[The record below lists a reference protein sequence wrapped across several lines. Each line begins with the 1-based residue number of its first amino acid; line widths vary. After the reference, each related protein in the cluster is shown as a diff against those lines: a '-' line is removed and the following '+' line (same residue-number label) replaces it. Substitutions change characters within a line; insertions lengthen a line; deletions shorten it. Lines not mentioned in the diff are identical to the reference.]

1 MTLSQRTLA
10 FILVI
15 TAIEILLLVLGPGYR
30 QSAVFYFSF
39 APLDLTRPYKE
50 VFFFQKYLM
59 FISYGFIHSN
69 VIHLLINVIALFLLG
84 NILRKLGKDNLTF
97 LILFLS
103 ILGGSTFYYFF
114 KSNSPV
120 PLIGANCASFG
131 LLAFVLSEELIK
143 RLRRRRSISQ
153 IIYVLFIF
161 VFAHILYFLRGWG
174 VGGLDLFNFQK
185 IKSFNPGVPGLISSN
200 VINFSLNFI

>member
-1 MTLSQRTLA
+1 MTLSQRTSL

-15 TAIEILLLVLGPGYR
+15 TAIEILLLVLGPSYR

-50 VFFFQKYLM
+50 VFFFQKYFI

-69 VIHLLINVIALFLLG
+69 VIHLLINVTALYLLG
-84 NILRKLGKDNLTF
+84 NILRRLGKDNLTF
-97 LILFLS
+97 FILFFS
-103 ILGGSTFYYFF
+103 ILGGAIFYYFF

-161 VFAHILYFLRGWG
+161 VFAHILYFYALSAIMP
-174 VGGLDLFNFQK
+174 L
-185 IKSFNPGVPGLISSN
+185 S
-200 VINFSLNFI
+200 VIWQGHLGAFFTGAILAYVYRIT

>member
-15 TAIEILLLVLGPGYR
+15 TAIEMLLLVLGPGYR

-39 APLDLTRPYKE
+39 APLDLTRSYKE

-69 VIHLLINVIALFLLG
+69 VMHLLINVIALFLLG
-84 NILRKLGKDNLTF
+84 NILRKLGKDNLAF
-97 LILFLS
+97 LILFFS
-103 ILGGSTFYYFF
+103 ILGGATFYYFF

-131 LLAFVLSEELIK
+131 LLAFVLSEELIR
-143 RLRRRRSISQ
+143 RLRIRRSISQ
-153 IIYVLFIF
+153 ILYALFIF
-161 VFAHILYFLRGWG
+161 VFAHILYFYAFSAILP
-174 VGGLDLFNFQK
+174 V
-185 IKSFNPGVPGLISSN
+185 S
-200 VINFSLNFI
+200 VIWQGHLGAFLTGASLAFIYRKA

>member
-1 MTLSQRTLA
+1 MTQSQHISL
-10 FILVI
+10 FIIAI

-69 VIHLLINVIALFLLG
+69 AIHLLINVIALFLLG

-97 LILFLS
+97 LILFFS
-103 ILGGSTFYYFF
+103 ILGGVTFYYFF

-153 IIYVLFIF
+153 ILYVLFIF
-161 VFAHILYFLRGWG
+161 VFAHILYFYAFSAILP
-174 VGGLDLFNFQK
+174 V
-185 IKSFNPGVPGLISSN
+185 S
-200 VINFSLNFI
+200 VIWQGHLGAFLTGASLAFIYRKA

>member
-1 MTLSQRTLA
+1 MTLSQPISA
-10 FILVI
+10 FILAI
-15 TAIEILLLVLGPGYR
+15 ISIEILLLVLGPGYR
-30 QSAVFYFSF
+30 QSAIFYFSF

-69 VIHLLINVIALFLLG
+69 VMHLLINVIALFLLG
-84 NILRKLGKDNLTF
+84 NILRKLGKDNLAF
-97 LILFLS
+97 LILFFS
-103 ILGGSTFYYFF
+103 ILGGATFYYFF

-153 IIYVLFIF
+153 ILYVLFIF
-161 VFAHILYFLRGWG
+161 VFAHILYFYAFSAILP
-174 VGGLDLFNFQK
+174 V
-185 IKSFNPGVPGLISSN
+185 S
-200 VINFSLNFI
+200 VIWQGHLGAFLTGASLAFIYRKA